1 MKPLLKAYIE
11 DNADINYN
19 NEVFNYNFNSK
30 STKKEFKIE
39 YEKFLNLCR
48 LVFYSDDRLVT
59 AINSNEIR
67 FKSEVIN
74 HLFNMCIYAK
84 NNNLNKEKMILL
96 EFLYTYFNTIN
107 SKIYKKN
114 CADHKEAKQDFID
127 QLNNVQINTKKF
139 LEYAQENNYKLYK
152 SLIQFG
158 IKRNIF
164 LDSELINRIFNNLKK
179 QEKQYNELI
188 DLLVKNKISL
198 YDIILYDKNKKEH
211 RQIYIEYILESLSNF
226 RGYNYAKE
234 MIFELDK
241 ENCLVENDLKNI
253 INKYIDNVNEL
264 CNKLKDKK
272 ESFLGSISEIEMLRS
287 ELLYILQHITNLS
300 DKQKHKLKECLIQL
314 LRLKRYLLSDE
325 DYVNAEMHKQEFKV
339 KMSSEKIEKYKQELL
354 NNKYSLYNASKINFS
369 LNMENA
375 LESYAK
381 FPLQSIVTRFSIDTS
396 SQVYMLSND
405 KNISETNNFK
415 KYYDKIGKDY
425 TDSHPK
431 LQNKLNK
438 DYYEELL
445 NYLSKTFP
453 LNQALIMNML
463 GYDNFKKIIYELNAE
478 ISPDLDNDYA
488 IIVNNILAMELHI
501 QEVLKRNNLSVSNDD
516 FTNLNNLFNCYDDNY
531 SKNGLMYLNYILYDK
546 NGLDL
551 RNKMLH
557 GSLINSDLNVPLL
570 VSFSGLIFTSV
581 MINEV

>member
-1 MKPLLKAYIE
+1 MNPLLKAYIE
-11 DNADINYN
+11 DNAKINYN
-19 NEVFNYNFNSK
+19 NETFNYSFNSK
-30 STKKEFKIE
+30 STQEEFKVE
-39 YEKFLNLCR
+39 YEKFLNLYR
-48 LVFYSDDRLVT
+48 LIFYSDDRLVT
-59 AINSNEIR
+59 TINSNEVR
-67 FKSEVIN
+67 LKSELLH
-74 HLFNMCIYAK
+74 HLFNLCEYAK
-84 NNNLNKEKMILL
+84 NNNLNKENMILL
-96 EFLYTYFNTIN
+96 EFLYTYFKTIN

-114 CADHKEAKQDFID
+114 FVDHKEAKHDFID
-127 QLNNVQINTKKF
+127 QLKNFQINIKKF
-139 LEYAQENNYKLYK
+139 LECAQESNYKLYK
-152 SLIQFG
+152 RLIQFG
-158 IKRNIF
+158 IKKTIY
-164 LDSELINRIFNNLKK
+164 LDSELINRIFNNLKN
-179 QEKQYNELI
+179 QRIQYNELI
-188 DLLVKNKISL
+188 NILVRNKISL
-198 YDIILYDKNKKEH
+198 YNTILYDKNKKKH
-211 RQIYIEYILESLSNF
+211 RKIYMKYILESLSNF
-226 RGYNYAKE
+226 RGFNYVKE

-264 CNKLKDKK
+264 CNKFKDKK
-272 ESFLGSISEIEMLRS
+272 ENFLGSISEIEMLRG
-287 ELLYILQHITNLS
+287 ELLYILQQIVNLS
-300 DKQKHKLKECLIQL
+300 EKQKNKLKECLIQL

-325 DYVNAEMHKQEFKV
+325 EYVKAKMHKQEFEV
-339 KMSSEKIEKYKQELL
+339 KMPSGKVEKYKHELL
-354 NNKYSLYNASKINFS
+354 NNKYLLYNASKINFLLS
-369 LNMENA
+369 MENA

-381 FPLQSIVTRFSIDTS
+381 FPLQSVVTRFSIDTS
-396 SQVYMLSND
+396 NQVYMLSNE

-425 TDSHPK
+425 TDSHSK

-438 DYYEELL
+438 NYYEELL
-445 NYLSKTFP
+445 NYLSKTFL

-501 QEVLKRNNLSVSNDD
+501 QELLKRNNLNVENDD
-516 FTNLNNLFNCYDDNY
+516 FINLNNLFNCYDDNY

-546 NGLDL
+546 NGLNL